1 MNEEKLN
8 RLIDDYILYLKNNS
22 NDKFDFEERNNRK
35 RFYQSFDKNKLI
47 NMSDD
52 EIMEMAEDIADMLK
66 KSKSGIFSFQSLKSI
81 DITSCVFNNGAHF
94 SLNYAYTPHF
104 YFKLRN

>member
-1 MNEEKLN
+1 M
-8 RLIDDYILYLKNNS
+8 
-22 NDKFDFEERNNRK
+22 
-35 RFYQSFDKNKLI
+35 
-47 NMSDD
+47 
-52 EIMEMAEDIADMLK
+52 

-104 YFKLRN
+104 ISNCGINNIFSVVLKSIWVVIDFIFHELVVSYKRSGGVIWHLIMFTIILENT